1 MLRLYW
7 QLPRCAALR
16 DRNHWRISRHAT
28 LWLQKL
34 SRICIALISFVWAPA
49 LRPRSAPLG
58 SARLP
63 LLLALRRVGG
73 SAVLLLP
80 GPPAAAAA
88 LGAPSSLHTC
98 FRAALLLLGG
108 RGASLVPLGVG
119 ARPRRPV
126 PPLPPS
132 SPPLGGVPGWCR
144 GRRRSLLARPR
155 VVPRGV
161 SSAAPVERRRA
172 APSWLVLAHLR
183 IRGGVMAALLVVLV
197 VVILLL
203 LAVAGPPA
211 PVVPASAARLRLR
224 RLLVRARLVDGRQGG
239 GAALAL
245 ARPAGGRGS
254 LEGRRFSSTENS
266 QPNEVIW
273 RSRKEENQHE
283 VERKGKRL
291 KTAKSRMLIKT
302 C

>member
-1 MLRLYW
+1 
-7 QLPRCAALR
+7 
-16 DRNHWRISRHAT
+16 
-28 LWLQKL
+28 
-34 SRICIALISFVWAPA
+34 
-49 LRPRSAPLG
+49 
-58 SARLP
+58 
-63 LLLALRRVGG
+63 
-73 SAVLLLP
+73 
-80 GPPAAAAA
+80 
-88 LGAPSSLHTC
+88 
-98 FRAALLLLGG
+98 
-108 RGASLVPLGVG
+108 
-119 ARPRRPV
+119 
-126 PPLPPS
+126 
-132 SPPLGGVPGWCR
+132 
-144 GRRRSLLARPR
+144 
-155 VVPRGV
+155 
-161 SSAAPVERRRA
+161 
-172 APSWLVLAHLR
+172 
-183 IRGGVMAALLVVLV
+183 MAALLVVLV

-211 PVVPASAARLRLR
+211 PVVPASAARLR

-291 KTAKSRMLIKT
+291 KTAKSRMLVKP